1 MPWAGRCSVYTA
13 GALQLGNWRGE
24 LREPGV
30 AELRPPGWSKHCPQ
44 GDRAQWLQ
52 FQSLADWAPRRI
64 EGQADLFE
72 QLLTR
77 VGLGNEPAKPLGQHS
92 ADLVLLGKS
101 AAQHDVNAWVERLQ
115 FLEYS
120 VPIHHRQEEIQDD
133 QADLTMDLLED
144 FQRLETVLGDD
155 HFIPFFREN
164 CGGKLRNFRFV
175 VDDQDQ
181 FARSIRIQNGHL
193 RWN

>member
-1 MPWAGRCSVYTA
+1 MPWTGRCSRLHCR
-13 GALQLGNWRGE
+13 ALQLGNWRGE

-30 AELRPPGWSKHCPQ
+30 AELPPRGGQSICPQ

-52 FQSLADWAPRRI
+52 FQSLADWAPRRV
-64 EGQADLFE
+64 EGRADLFE
-72 QLLTR
+72 QLLTG

-120 VPIHHRQEEIQDD
+120 VP
-133 QADLTMDLLED
+133 
-144 FQRLETVLGDD
+144 
-155 HFIPFFREN
+155 
-164 CGGKLRNFRFV
+164 
-175 VDDQDQ
+175 
-181 FARSIRIQNGHL
+181 
-193 RWN
+193 

>member
-1 MPWAGRCSVYTA
+1 MPWAGRCSRLHCR
-13 GALQLGNWRGE
+13 ALQLGNWRASCASPASQSSA
-24 LREPGV
+24 LRG
-30 AELRPPGWSKHCPQ
+30 GQSICPQ

-52 FQSLADWAPRRI
+52 FQSLADWAPRRV
-64 EGQADLFE
+64 EGRADLFE

-133 QADLTMDLLED
+133 
-144 FQRLETVLGDD
+144 
-155 HFIPFFREN
+155 
-164 CGGKLRNFRFV
+164 
-175 VDDQDQ
+175 
-181 FARSIRIQNGHL
+181 
-193 RWN
+193 